1 MLKELGAVCT
11 TTLPRKRAAK
21 SVSVLDLN
29 GLLQALWTGFML
41 YPQGPVGSDPL
52 FGQKYLLSG
61 FWNHRARGWFF
72 QTKFE
77 DELIAHGAVRSHAF
91 EEPSTR

>member
-1 MLKELGAVCT
+1 
-11 TTLPRKRAAK
+11 
-21 SVSVLDLN
+21 
-29 GLLQALWTGFML
+29 ML
-41 YPQGPVGSDPL
+41 YPQGPSGSDPL

-77 DELIAHGAVRSHAF
+77 DELIAHGAVLSHAF
-91 EEPSTR
+91 EEPV